1 MDNAMKLEEIL
12 AISGQPGLYRYVAQS
27 KGGIIVE
34 SLLDGRRMPV
44 QGSSRVSSLGD
55 IAIFTLT
62 EDKPLGD
69 IFQSIYEKEG
79 GKPVINP
86 KSDNEALKKEF
97 GRLVEDYD
105 RDRVHVSDMK
115 KLFAWYNLLLECG
128 MTSFVSQE
136 EEQAEAEE
144 AKGAAEESTAA
155 KETPKKAPTPAARK
169 KSE

>member
-1 MDNAMKLEEIL
+1 MKLEEIL

-44 QGSSRVSSLGD
+44 QGTARVSSLGD

-62 EDKPLGD
+62 EDKPLGE
-69 IFQSIYEKEG
+69 IFQTIYQKEG
-79 GKPVINP
+79 GRPVIGP
-86 KSDNEALKKEF
+86 KADNETLKKEF

-105 RDRVHVSDMK
+105 RDRVHVSDIK
-115 KLFAWYNLLLECG
+115 KLFAWYNLLLQCG
-128 MTSFVSQE
+128 MTSFVSTDTE
-136 EEQAEAEE
+136 PGSETAEE
-144 AKGAAEESTAA
+144 AGEAEAAAGEKPVKGRAS
-155 KETPKKAPTPAARK
+155 ARK